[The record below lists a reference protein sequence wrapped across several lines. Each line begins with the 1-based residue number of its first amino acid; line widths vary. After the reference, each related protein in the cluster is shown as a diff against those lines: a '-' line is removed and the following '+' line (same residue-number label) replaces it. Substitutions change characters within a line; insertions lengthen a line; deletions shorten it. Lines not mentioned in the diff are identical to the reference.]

1 MVVDSVCPTS
11 IMGFKEYEKLSR
23 SYETKKSNSKGEKFK
38 FGPSRIYDSEFKVKV
53 PMNAGKVPIEADF
66 FVVNGDVPIL
76 LGNDVMEPLG
86 GNIDMKEKRLDLK
99 NI

>member
-1 MVVDSVCPTS
+1 MT
-11 IMGFKEYEKLSR
+11 
-23 SYETKKSNSKGEKFK
+23 
-38 FGPSRIYDSEFKVKV
+38 
-53 PMNAGKVPIEADF
+53 AGKVQIEADF

-99 NI
+99 NINESIQLVKA